1 MHPVNRSK
9 ALRLPATSLEQWALL
24 AGVVDRGGF
33 AQAGRA
39 AHRSQSA
46 VSYNLAR
53 LQESL
58 GVALLKIEGRRAV
71 LTPHGAALLSRA
83 RGLVD
88 ELLALEQTAASL
100 KRGWESEITLVVD
113 AAFPQPRL
121 FQVLAELQRDCRR
134 TQLRL
139 AEAVLSGAE
148 QAIVEARADVVVTTR
163 VPAGM
168 LGEWLMDVSF
178 LAVSAP
184 GHPLQRARGAITER
198 ELARHTQV
206 VVRDSGT
213 ERPRDDGWLG
223 AAHRWTV
230 GSLEAS
236 LASIEH
242 GLAYGWLPEHLAR
255 PRIEAGQLVP
265 LPLKA
270 GRSRKV
276 SLYVVLV
283 RGEAAGPAARRAVE
297 LLLAR

>member
-1 MHPVNRSK
+1 MHPVTRLKS
-9 ALRLPATSLEQWALL
+9 LRLPATSLEQWALL
-24 AGVVDRGGF
+24 AGVVDAGGF
-33 AQAGRA
+33 AQAGKA

-71 LTPHGAALLSRA
+71 LTPHGAALLARA
-83 RGLVD
+83 RILVE
-88 ELLALEQTAASL
+88 ELLALELTAGSL
-100 KRGWESEITLVVD
+100 KRGWESEITLVID
-113 AAFPQPRL
+113 AAFPQARL
-121 FQVLAELQRDCRR
+121 FQVLGALGRDCRR

-139 AEAVLSGAE
+139 ADAVLSGAE

-163 VPAGM
+163 VPTGV
-168 LGEWLMDVSF
+168 LGEWLMDVTF
-178 LAVSAP
+178 VAVSAP
-184 GHPLQRARGAITER
+184 GHPLQRARGRIAER
-198 ELARHTQV
+198 DLARHTQV

-213 ERPRDDGWLG
+213 ARPRDEGWLG

-230 GSLEAS
+230 GSLDAA

-242 GLAYGWLPEHLAR
+242 GLAYGWLPEHVAQSRIAAGYLA
-255 PRIEAGQLVP
+255 P
-265 LPLKA
+265 LPLQA
-270 GRSRKV
+270 GRTRKL

-297 LLLAR
+297 LLLAP